1 MTVYTLCCDDNN
13 KIIMTDSVWGNQERK
28 VLVTEYKTITIHLNC
43 SYENTILLRTTLQ
56 KMNSDSH
63 YLVVISVAKCSDR
76 HYNLPQISLP
86 GSDLHY
92 SFFTV

>member
-1 MTVYTLCCDDNN
+1 
-13 KIIMTDSVWGNQERK
+13 
-28 VLVTEYKTITIHLNC
+28 
-43 SYENTILLRTTLQ
+43 
-56 KMNSDSH
+56 MNSDGH

-92 SFFTV
+92 SFFYSVLNNHVMLFYVGQVQSCCDELSITISVNMFLSKFYYDSG